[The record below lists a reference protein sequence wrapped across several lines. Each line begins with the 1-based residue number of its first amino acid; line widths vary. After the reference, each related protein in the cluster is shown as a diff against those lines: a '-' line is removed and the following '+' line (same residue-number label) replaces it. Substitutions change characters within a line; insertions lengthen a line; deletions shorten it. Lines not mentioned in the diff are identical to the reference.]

1 MLAPDSTISEFALP
15 ALDVRALARRFL
27 LPALLACAAVAVVL
41 LAGGRVNALAD
52 GLRRGLGVSPGW
64 AAAGGAFEFLS
75 LAGYVGLLSLVVGRA
90 TPRVGARES
99 AQITLAGAAA
109 TRLLPTAGAGGVAVT
124 LWTLRRAGLQR
135 RKAAR
140 TLLVFMV
147 VLYSVFLVAIVLS
160 GAVLTLGIVAGG
172 GPVELSA
179 VPALGAALGI
189 ALCLAL
195 AYRRGGEPEM
205 DGGVD
210 AEPRDRRAQLQAG
223 TRLIGD
229 AVRDACRLLRS
240 GDPRLAGAIA
250 YWVFDAAV
258 VWAMLHA
265 FGSPAVVPVVALAYF
280 VGQVANT
287 LPIPGSVSLGMTGVL
302 IAFGVP
308 AELAV
313 PSVLAY
319 RAVAVWLPSP
329 WRSPPCPRCARRLPA
344 GDARTRSPSVPA
356 PGGPAVLP
364 PRPAT
369 LVWAFG
375 LLGLPCSSPTPPRGR
390 YECHGGACRSRAC
403 RIARCRRHLDMAA

>member
-1 MLAPDSTISEFALP
+1 MLAPDPTISEFALP
-15 ALDVRALARRFL
+15 ALDIRALARRFV
-27 LPALLACAAVAVVL
+27 LPALLAGGAVAVVL
-41 LAGGRVNALAD
+41 LAGGRVHALVD

-64 AAAGGAFEFLS
+64 AAVGGAFELIS
-75 LAGYVGLLSLVVGRA
+75 LAGYVGLLSLVAGRA

-124 LWTLRRAGLQR
+124 LWTLRRAGLQP

-147 VLYSVFLVAIVLS
+147 VLYSVFLLAIVLS
-160 GAVLTLGIVAGG
+160 GAVLTLGIVASG

-179 VPALGAALGI
+179 VPALGAMLGV
-189 ALCLAL
+189 ALCLML
-195 AYRRGGEPEM
+195 AFRRGGETEM
-205 DGGVD
+205 DGGLD
-210 AEPRDRRAQLQAG
+210 TERRDRRARLQAG

-229 AVRDACRLLRS
+229 GVHDAWRLVRS
-240 GDPRLAGAIA
+240 GDPRLAGAVA

-265 FGSPAVVPVVALAYF
+265 FGSAPVVPVVALAYF

-287 LPIPGSVSLGMTGVL
+287 LPLPGSVSAGMSGVL

-329 WRSPPCPRCARRLPA
+329 VAIA
-344 GDARTRSPSVPA
+344 AVPA
-356 PGGPAVLP
+356 L
-364 PRPAT
+364 RAT
-369 LVWAFG
+369 VARW
-375 LLGLPCSSPTPPRGR
+375 GR
-390 YECHGGACRSRAC
+390 EDQ
-403 RIARCRRHLDMAA
+403 IA